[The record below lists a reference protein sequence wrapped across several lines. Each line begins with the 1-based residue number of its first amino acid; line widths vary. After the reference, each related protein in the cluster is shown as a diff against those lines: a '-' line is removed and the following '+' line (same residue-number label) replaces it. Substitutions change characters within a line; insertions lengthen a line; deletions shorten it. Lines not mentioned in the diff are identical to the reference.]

1 MAQSMT
7 VRQLKGNAQALQDVS
22 DSVQETL
29 AAAQL
34 EGQTVLYGDLSVAL
48 AMLSGAI
55 EEVGFLLSRAEEEDA
70 EDDDEI
76 VDVL

>member
-1 MAQSMT
+1 MTQSMT
-7 VRQLKGNAQALQDVS
+7 VKQLKENAQALQNVS
-22 DSVQETL
+22 DSVHETL
-29 AAAQL
+29 AAAQS

-55 EEVGFLLSRAEEEDA
+55 EEFGFLLSRAEEEDA

-76 VDVL
+76 VAVL